1 MNKLTEWEKSES
13 EENSENSAQDQA
25 HPVTENKAPRP
36 DLYRYLAP
44 RKAVLEM
51 QATVFLH

>member
-13 EENSENSAQDQA
+13 EENSENSAQA

-44 RKAVLEM
+44 RNAVLEM